1 MKPILK
7 WTGGKS
13 SELNIIKENLPSK
26 INSFVEPF
34 LGGGAVYFN
43 LENKVNFVND
53 FNKELILF
61 YKIIQDKEKLTYLS
75 KIIQQMDVERNEIKN
90 IKNINQ
96 FHEKSKN
103 ISNNEKYQY
112 YLNREYNSKIKSI
125 NKINNKNL
133 NENKQLLSE
142 DEKFVQIITSCYAA
156 LYYMYRD
163 MYNDKNQNNIFDIE
177 HIAYWFLMRE
187 IAYSGMFRYSK
198 NGKFNVPY
206 GGISYNSK
214 NLMNKLNYINEVSNQ
229 DFFKQTVFN
238 NGDFEDFFKKYNY
251 FENDDFIFV
260 DPPYDSN
267 FSQYNK
273 EEDFDKTHQIRL
285 RDTLLKT
292 KANIMIVIKYTDF
305 IYDLYKDDFNITSF
319 DKNYS
324 VNFKNRNDREVNHII
339 IKNY

>member
-13 SELNIIKENLPSK
+13 SELNIIKEHLPSK

-53 FNKELILF
+53 FNKELISF
-61 YKIIQDKEKLTYLS
+61 YKIIQDKEKLTCLS
-75 KIIQQMDVERNEIKN
+75 KIIQQMDVERNEIKD

-96 FHEKSKN
+96 FHEKSKS
-103 ISNNEKYQY
+103 ISDNEKYQY

-125 NKINNKNL
+125 NKINNKHL

-142 DEKFVQIITSCYAA
+142 DEKFTQIITSCYAA

-238 NGDFEDFFKKYNY
+238 NGDFEDFLKKYNY

>member
-13 SELNIIKENLPSK
+13 SELNIIKEHFPSK

-53 FNKELILF
+53 FNKELISF
-61 YKIIQDKEKLTYLS
+61 YKIIQDKEKLTCLS

-273 EEDFDKTHQIRL
+273 EEKFNKTHQIKL
-285 RDTLLKT
+285 R
-292 KANIMIVIKYTDF
+292 
-305 IYDLYKDDFNITSF
+305 
-319 DKNYS
+319 
-324 VNFKNRNDREVNHII
+324 
-339 IKNY
+339 

>member
-61 YKIIQDKEKLTYLS
+61 YKIIQDKEKLTCLS

-133 NENKQLLSE
+133 N
-142 DEKFVQIITSCYAA
+142 
-156 LYYMYRD
+156 
-163 MYNDKNQNNIFDIE
+163 
-177 HIAYWFLMRE
+177 
-187 IAYSGMFRYSK
+187 
-198 NGKFNVPY
+198 
-206 GGISYNSK
+206 
-214 NLMNKLNYINEVSNQ
+214 
-229 DFFKQTVFN
+229 
-238 NGDFEDFFKKYNY
+238 
-251 FENDDFIFV
+251 
-260 DPPYDSN
+260 
-267 FSQYNK
+267 
-273 EEDFDKTHQIRL
+273 
-285 RDTLLKT
+285 
-292 KANIMIVIKYTDF
+292 
-305 IYDLYKDDFNITSF
+305 
-319 DKNYS
+319 
-324 VNFKNRNDREVNHII
+324 
-339 IKNY
+339 